1 MATIKYR
8 FEYRINKKGCEVYRS
23 EIWPDVLE
31 NFRRLNEK
39 RPGVYT
45 MQTRHCPLD
54 RFGVRLKDAAGK
66 SLWSS
71 WQEVRS

>member
-1 MATIKYR
+1 MKVKIAS
-8 FEYRINKKGCEVYRS
+8 EYRINKKGAECFRTDS
-23 EIWPDVLE
+23 LE
-31 NFRRLNEK
+31 SAAARFEELSQR

-45 MQTRHCPLD
+45 MQTRRCQLD